1 VVRFWRSRARLRPL
15 IAVAAAYLVVLQ
27 MLLTGL
33 GASHLGVAGNS
44 SSGDVFITCLGH
56 GVGPDA
62 GDQGGSGQRPV
73 DQAPC
78 VFCTLAAGGCA
89 ILPVEQVVSIV
100 ALPAFS
106 GIAVAGD
113 GQVVE
118 FDSPTGHY
126 QRGPPATDFS
136 AG

>member
-1 VVRFWRSRARLRPL
+1 L
-15 IAVAAAYLVVLQ
+15 IAVAAAYLVAVQ

-33 GASHLGVAGNS
+33 AASHLGVAGNS
-44 SSGDVFITCLGH
+44 SSGDIFITCLGH
-56 GVGPDA
+56 SAGPD

-73 DQAPC
+73 DDAPC
-78 VFCTLAAGGCA
+78 VFCSLAAGGCA
-89 ILPVEQVVSIV
+89 ILPVEQVVSIA

-106 GIAVAGD
+106 NIAVAGD
-113 GQVVE
+113 EQVVE

-126 QRGPPATDFS
+126 QRGPPATDFA